1 MLAVAGWDLC
11 CGGLSSSVPFPKSS
25 TRLPGCFL
33 HPTVVQVAEVV
44 VVVAV
49 VVVALVVQPVV
60 GQVARLDQ
68 VVLAAV
74 CHQAELELEGVLLV
88 WIFFLLMTNPS

>member
-1 MLAVAGWDLC
+1 
-11 CGGLSSSVPFPKSS
+11 
-25 TRLPGCFL
+25 
-33 HPTVVQVAEVV
+33 V

-49 VVVALVVQPVV
+49 VVVALVVQLVV
-60 GQVARLDQ
+60 GQVARLGQ